1 MSPAVALAPT
11 SSLNPTGSLKMKH
24 SPKSSLSA
32 AVQRGAFAVLV
43 FACASC
49 GGAFGTANPTAPGNT
64 SKAPREQALW
74 VLGTPGTPFQALV
87 TDSAQSWTFRG
98 VVPEMVVIVNAS
110 PGEQMTVTKLSS
122 TAALLTAELI
132 SGTTLVA
139 EASTNDPFGTAVVQT
154 FGGLAGNA
162 PRANPDIRIFMKGPS
177 GGLLNGLIEDLSL
190 SFVFEAR
197 APALFLFEHSDG
209 RVDAVINS
217 VDEGGTIFADALL
230 NGVPAVEMSG
240 GPRLLI
246 KFP

>member
-1 MSPAVALAPT
+1 MSPATT
-11 SSLNPTGSLKMKH
+11 SDMTG
-24 SPKSSLSA
+24 SPKSKLSA
-32 AVQRGAFAVLV
+32 AMQRGALAILA
-43 FACASC
+43 FACAAC

-64 SKAPREQALW
+64 SQAPAEQTLW
-74 VLGTPGTPFQALV
+74 VLGTPGTPFEAMV

-110 PGEQMTVTKLSS
+110 PGVQMTVTKLSNN
-122 TAALLTAELI
+122 AALMTTELI
-132 SGTTLVA
+132 SGATLVA
-139 EASTNDPFGTAVVQT
+139 EASTNDPFGTTVVQT

-162 PRANPDIRIFMKGPS
+162 PRANPDVRIFMKGPS
-177 GGLLNGLIEDLSL
+177 GGLLNGLIEDLTL

-197 APALFLFEHSDG
+197 SPALFLFEHPDG

-217 VDEGGTIFADALL
+217 VDEAGLISADALS
-230 NGVPAVEMSG
+230 NGVAVVEETG

>member
-1 MSPAVALAPT
+1 MSP
-11 SSLNPTGSLKMKH
+11 G
-24 SPKSSLSA
+24 SPKSRLSA
-32 AVQRGAFAVLV
+32 AVQRGALAILA
-43 FACASC
+43 FACAAC

-64 SKAPREQALW
+64 SQVPAEQTLW

-87 TDSAQSWTFRG
+87 TDSSQSWTFRG
-98 VVPEMVVIVNAS
+98 VVPQMVVIINAS
-110 PGEQMTVTKLSS
+110 PGEQMTVTKLSNN
-122 TAALLTAELI
+122 AALMTTELI
-132 SGTTLVA
+132 NGTNLVA
-139 EASTNDPFGTAVVQT
+139 EASTNDPFGTTVVQT
-154 FGGLAGNA
+154 FGGVAGNA
-162 PRANPDIRIFMKGPS
+162 PRANPDVRVFMKGPS

-217 VDEGGTIFADALL
+217 VDEGGLILADVLS
-230 NGVPAVEMSG
+230 NGAPVVEQTG

>member
-1 MSPAVALAPT
+1 MSP
-11 SSLNPTGSLKMKH
+11 G
-24 SPKSSLSA
+24 SPKSRLSA
-32 AVQRGAFAVLV
+32 AVQRGALAILA
-43 FACASC
+43 FACAAC

-64 SKAPREQALW
+64 SQVPAEQTLW

-87 TDSAQSWTFRG
+87 TDSSQSWTFRG
-98 VVPEMVVIVNAS
+98 VVPQMVVIVNAS
-110 PGEQMTVTKLSS
+110 PGEQMTVTKL
-122 TAALLTAELI
+122 TNNAALMTTELI
-132 SGTTLVA
+132 NGNTLVA
-139 EASTNDPFGTAVVQT
+139 EASTNDPFGTTVVQT
-154 FGGLAGNA
+154 FGGVAGIA
-162 PRANPDIRIFMKGPS
+162 PRANPDVRVFMKGPS

-217 VDEGGTIFADALL
+217 VDEGGLILADVLS
-230 NGVPAVEMSG
+230 NGAPVVEQTG